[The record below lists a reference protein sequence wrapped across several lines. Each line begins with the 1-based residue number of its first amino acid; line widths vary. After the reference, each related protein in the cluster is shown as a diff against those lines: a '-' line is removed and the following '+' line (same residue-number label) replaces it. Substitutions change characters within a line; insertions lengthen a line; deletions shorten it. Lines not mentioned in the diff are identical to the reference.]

1 MIFIFTALYC
11 EARMIIEAFQLEK
24 NVRNTRFQEF
34 YREDAQIRLTITGV
48 GEIAAAAAVAGC
60 CAQYPGS
67 PEAAPEEDFLL
78 NLGICGGEE
87 GMEGVFLCNCLTE
100 QATGKSFY
108 PDMLYRH
115 AFPEA
120 QVVTGMTPWKGR
132 PEYAA
137 GPRPGKGCA
146 GTAVWE
152 DSGGS
157 CCAGKGGAESEGRL
171 YDMEAAAV
179 YQAGRFF
186 FGPHRMMFL
195 KVVSDHGADGTV
207 TAEQVHRQMETHR
220 DDICNYIRFLLSIG
234 RERQG
239 RSRRLLPEEE
249 ELVRELGNDL
259 RCSETM
265 RGSLRQYIRYL
276 SLTGVDYRAVIRT
289 LYEEGR
295 LPCHSKRE
303 GKQCFEEL
311 KRRLL

>member
-24 NVRNTRFQEF
+24 NVQNTRFQEF
-34 YREDAQIRLTITGV
+34 YREDAKIRLTITGV

-78 NLGICGGEE
+78 NLGICGGND

-120 QVVTGMTPWKGR
+120 QIVTGMTPWKGR

-137 GPRPGKGCA
+137 GLRSGEGCA
-146 GTAVWE
+146 GTAVRE

-157 CCAGKGGAESEGRL
+157 CGAGKGGTESEGSL

-207 TAEQVHRQMETHR
+207 TAVNDDPEYGHNVWVDHGNGYTTIYRNQGEVKVKQGETVTQGTTLFLITDNSSKLGYQMMKDGAYVNPMDMLE
-220 DDICNYIRFLLSIG
+220 ISG
-234 RERQG
+234 
-239 RSRRLLPEEE
+239 
-249 ELVRELGNDL
+249 
-259 RCSETM
+259 
-265 RGSLRQYIRYL
+265 
-276 SLTGVDYRAVIRT
+276 
-289 LYEEGR
+289 
-295 LPCHSKRE
+295 
-303 GKQCFEEL
+303 
-311 KRRLL
+311 